1 MQLFGSLKLLMALL
15 GSSCPLLG
23 RSNPKMGPKMDP
35 KSGPKS
41 DQKVVQKITPK
52 NDQKMTPKNDPIMTT
67 KWFKIAL
74 NCPPGCGTRCFPQ
87 DKSTI
92 CFGIRAQMGP
102 SGMVW
107 ESSATGLGRTGQ
119 PKSQANRKAL
129 QGPYKA
135 L

>member
-1 MQLFGSLKLLMALL
+1 MLLMLLL
-15 GSSCPLLG
+15 GAVALAVAVVFAFAVAVAVTDIRLTSLIRPIRE
-23 RSNPKMGPKMDP
+23 RSATGTCLDVAPDGTSPKRHRFVTD
-35 KSGPKS
+35 S
-41 DQKVVQKITPK
+41 
-52 NDQKMTPKNDPIMTT
+52 
-67 KWFKIAL
+67 
-74 NCPPGCGTRCFPQ
+74 
-87 DKSTI
+87 
-92 CFGIRAQMGP
+92 RAQMGP

>member
-1 MQLFGSLKLLMALL
+1 MSNTFNNLSKPRLILTALFMKPPFKGLISPQGCLVPCACAGCLVLCACVQVVWFHARVHVGS
-15 GSSCPLLG
+15 
-23 RSNPKMGPKMDP
+23 
-35 KSGPKS
+35 
-41 DQKVVQKITPK
+41 V
-52 NDQKMTPKNDPIMTT
+52 
-67 KWFKIAL
+67 
-74 NCPPGCGTRCFPQ
+74 CGENGTSFPQ
-87 DKSTI
+87 DTGTVFVTDSH
-92 CFGIRAQMGP
+92 AQMGP

>member
-1 MQLFGSLKLLMALL
+1 
-15 GSSCPLLG
+15 
-23 RSNPKMGPKMDP
+23 
-35 KSGPKS
+35 
-41 DQKVVQKITPK
+41 
-52 NDQKMTPKNDPIMTT
+52 MTT

-74 NCPPGCGTRCFPQ
+74 NAHLDVAPDASPRIRVQFV
-87 DKSTI
+87 KVS
-92 CFGIRAQMGP
+92 RAQMGP

>member
-1 MQLFGSLKLLMALL
+1 MISIAGLTRYGLIRPYVAPDA
-15 GSSCPLLG
+15 CP
-23 RSNPKMGPKMDP
+23 R
-35 KSGPKS
+35 
-41 DQKVVQKITPK
+41 I
-52 NDQKMTPKNDPIMTT
+52 
-67 KWFKIAL
+67 
-74 NCPPGCGTRCFPQ
+74 RPQ
-87 DKSTI
+87 TVNVS
-92 CFGIRAQMGP
+92 RAQMGP

>member
-1 MQLFGSLKLLMALL
+1 MA
-15 GSSCPLLG
+15 
-23 RSNPKMGPKMDP
+23 P

-41 DQKVVQKITPK
+41 DQKVVQKMIP
-52 NDQKMTPKNDPIMTT
+52 KMTK
-67 KWFKIAL
+67 KWSQKWPDASPRIRVQFVKV
-74 NCPPGCGTRCFPQ
+74 
-87 DKSTI
+87 S
-92 CFGIRAQMGP
+92 RAQMGP

>member
-1 MQLFGSLKLLMALL
+1 MRVCLDVA
-15 GSSCPLLG
+15 P
-23 RSNPKMGPKMDP
+23 D
-35 KSGPKS
+35 
-41 DQKVVQKITPK
+41 
-52 NDQKMTPKNDPIMTT
+52 
-67 KWFKIAL
+67 
-74 NCPPGCGTRCFPQ
+74 GTRCFPQ
-87 DKSTI
+87 DTGTVSVTDYH
-92 CFGIRAQMGP
+92 AQMGP

>member
-1 MQLFGSLKLLMALL
+1 
-15 GSSCPLLG
+15 
-23 RSNPKMGPKMDP
+23 MGVGDNRKTAPDEKRFRFVTD
-35 KSGPKS
+35 SH
-41 DQKVVQKITPK
+41 
-52 NDQKMTPKNDPIMTT
+52 
-67 KWFKIAL
+67 
-74 NCPPGCGTRCFPQ
+74 
-87 DKSTI
+87 
-92 CFGIRAQMGP
+92 AQMGP

>member
-1 MQLFGSLKLLMALL
+1 MPLNTLLKALQVHRVVWFRARVQVVWFCARVQAVWFCARVQVVWFCARVCRLFGSMRVCLDVAPDA
-15 GSSCPLLG
+15 S
-23 RSNPKMGPKMDP
+23 P
-35 KSGPKS
+35 KSRVRFVSGS
-41 DQKVVQKITPK
+41 RV
-52 NDQKMTPKNDPIMTT
+52 
-67 KWFKIAL
+67 
-74 NCPPGCGTRCFPQ
+74 
-87 DKSTI
+87 
-92 CFGIRAQMGP
+92 QMGP